1 MPKPSKGPRL
11 GSGPAHERLLL
22 GTLATQ
28 LIKHGKVETTLVRAK
43 RLRPYVEKLIT
54 AGKKGDLPARR
65 RVMKVITEKGAVH
78 TLFTEIG
85 PRFAERNGGY
95 TRITKIGIRKGD
107 AADMAVIE
115 ILAEG
120 TPAKKKVLSQAEAI
134 AKRAAKSENSKKAAA
149 ARVADR
155 IAARGKVADR
165 IAARA
170 AGPVTSAKKSAKK
183 EVDVEVD
190 SAAESD
196 ESTSTKKAPAKKAV
210 AKKAPAKKA
219 AAKKAPAKAADAKKK
234 SAK

>member
-85 PRFAERNGGY
+85 PRFAQRNGGY

-107 AADMAVIE
+107 AADMAIIE

-120 TPAKKKVLSQAEAI
+120 TPDKKKVLSQAEAI
-134 AKRAAKSENSKKAAA
+134 AKRAAKVESSKKAAA

-155 IAARGKVADR
+155 IAARGKIADR
-165 IAARA
+165 IASRA
-170 AGPVTSAKKSAKK
+170 SSAPVKKSAKK
-183 EVDVEVD
+183 ADAEV
-190 SAAESD
+190 AAEGVE
-196 ESTSTKKAPAKKAV
+196 ESAPVKKTAKKA
-210 AKKAPAKKA
+210 ATKAPAKKA
-219 AAKKAPAKAADAKKK
+219 AAKKAPAKKAAAKK

>member
-85 PRFAERNGGY
+85 PRFAQRNGGY

-107 AADMAVIE
+107 AADMAIIE

-120 TPAKKKVLSQAEAI
+120 TPDKKKVLSQAEAI
-134 AKRAAKSENSKKAAA
+134 AKRAAKAESSKKAAA

-155 IAARGKVADR
+155 IAARGKIADR
-165 IAARA
+165 IASRA
-170 AGPVTSAKKSAKK
+170 SSAPVKKSAKK
-183 EVDVEVD
+183 ADAEV
-190 SAAESD
+190 AAEGVE
-196 ESTSTKKAPAKKAV
+196 ESAPVKKTAKKAAAKKAVAKKAV

-219 AAKKAPAKAADAKKK
+219 PAKK

>member
-11 GSGPAHERLLL
+11 GERLLL

-28 LIKHGKVETTLVRAK
+28 LIKHGKIETTLVRAK

-54 AGKKGDLPARR
+54 AGKKGDLAARR

-78 TLFTEIG
+78 SLFTEIG
-85 PRFAERNGGY
+85 PRFAQRNGGY

-120 TPAKKKVLSQAEAI
+120 TPDKKKVLSQAEAI
-134 AKRAAKSENSKKAAA
+134 AKRAARAESTKKAAA

-155 IAARGKVADR
+155 SGARAKISER
-165 IAARA
+165 IAARSA
-170 AGPVTSAKKSAKK
+170 TPTAPKKKASKSQEAGTSAESDQTEVVATPVKKSA
-183 EVDVEVD
+183 
-190 SAAESD
+190 A
-196 ESTSTKKAPAKKAV
+196 KKAPAKKA

-219 AAKKAPAKAADAKKK
+219 AAKKSAKKK
-234 SAK
+234 AE

>member
-85 PRFAERNGGY
+85 PRFAQRNGGY

-107 AADMAVIE
+107 AADMAIIE

-120 TPAKKKVLSQAEAI
+120 TPDKKKVLSQAEAI
-134 AKRAAKSENSKKAAA
+134 AKRAAKAESSKKAAA

-155 IAARGKVADR
+155 IAARGKIADR
-165 IAARA
+165 IASRA
-170 AGPVTSAKKSAKK
+170 SSAPVKKSAKK
-183 EVDVEVD
+183 ADAEV
-190 SAAESD
+190 AAEGVE
-196 ESTSTKKAPAKKAV
+196 ESAPVKKT
-210 AKKAPAKKA
+210 AKKA
-219 AAKKAPAKAADAKKK
+219 AAKKAPAKKAPAKK

>member
-28 LIKHGKVETTLVRAK
+28 LLKHGKVETTLVRAK
-43 RLRPYVEKLIT
+43 RLRPYVEKIIT
-54 AGKKGDLPARR
+54 AGKKGDLAARR
-65 RVMKVITEKGAVH
+65 RVMKVITEKGVVH

-115 ILAEG
+115 VLAEG

-134 AKRAAKSENSKKAAA
+134 AKRAAKSESAKKAAA

-155 IAARGKVADR
+155 SAARAKVSER

-170 AGPVTSAKKSAKK
+170 AAPEAPAKRSSKK
-183 EVDVEVD
+183 VADDVADSSEEV
-190 SAAESD
+190 A
-196 ESTSTKKAPAKKAV
+196 APAKKAT
-210 AKKAPAKKA
+210 AKKAATKKAPAKKA
-219 AAKKAPAKAADAKKK
+219 AAKKAPSKSASSTKK

>member
-28 LIKHGKVETTLVRAK
+28 LIKHGKVQTTLVRAK

-85 PRFAERNGGY
+85 PRFAQRNGGY

-115 ILAEG
+115 ILTEG
-120 TPAKKKVLSQAEAI
+120 TPDKKKVLSQAEAI
-134 AKRAAKSENSKKAAA
+134 AKRAAKAENSKKAAA

-155 IAARGKVADR
+155 ASARGKIADR
-165 IAARA
+165 IASRA
-170 AGPVTSAKKSAKK
+170 AASSAPVKKSAKK
-183 EVDVEVD
+183 AVAEVEEDAVE
-190 SAAESD
+190 SALPV
-196 ESTSTKKAPAKKAV
+196 KKAAKKA
-210 AKKAPAKKA
+210 ATKAPAKKA
-219 AAKKAPAKAADAKKK
+219 AAKKAPAKKAAAKK

>member
-85 PRFAERNGGY
+85 PRFAQRNGGY

-107 AADMAVIE
+107 AADMAIIE

-120 TPAKKKVLSQAEAI
+120 TPDKKKVLSQAEAI
-134 AKRAAKSENSKKAAA
+134 AKRAAKAESSKKAAA

-155 IAARGKVADR
+155 IAARGKIADR
-165 IAARA
+165 IASRA
-170 AGPVTSAKKSAKK
+170 SSAPVKKSAKK
-183 EVDVEVD
+183 ADAEV
-190 SAAESD
+190 AAEGVE
-196 ESTSTKKAPAKKAV
+196 ESAPVKKTAKKAAAKKAP

-219 AAKKAPAKAADAKKK
+219 AAKK

>member
-85 PRFAERNGGY
+85 PRFAQRNGGY

-107 AADMAVIE
+107 AADMAIIE

-120 TPAKKKVLSQAEAI
+120 TPDKKKVLSQAEAI
-134 AKRAAKSENSKKAAA
+134 AKRAAKAESSKKAAA

-155 IAARGKVADR
+155 IAARGKIADR
-165 IAARA
+165 IASRA
-170 AGPVTSAKKSAKK
+170 SSAPVKKSAKK
-183 EVDVEVD
+183 ADAEV
-190 SAAESD
+190 AAEGVE
-196 ESTSTKKAPAKKAV
+196 ESAPVKKTAKKA
-210 AKKAPAKKA
+210 ATKAPAKKA
-219 AAKKAPAKAADAKKK
+219 AAKKAPAKKAAAKK

>member
-28 LIKHGKVETTLVRAK
+28 LIKHGKVQTTLVRAK

-85 PRFAERNGGY
+85 PRFAQRNGGY

-120 TPAKKKVLSQAEAI
+120 TPDKKKVLSQAEAI
-134 AKRAAKSENSKKAAA
+134 AKRAAKAESSKKAAA
-149 ARVADR
+149 TR
-155 IAARGKVADR
+155 VADR

-170 AGPVTSAKKSAKK
+170 AAPTAAVKKSAKK
-183 EVDVEVD
+183 AA
-190 SAAESD
+190 AAE
-196 ESTSTKKAPAKKAV
+196 ESVDATQETAKAAPAKKTA
-210 AKKAPAKKA
+210 AKKATKAPAKKA
-219 AAKKAPAKAADAKKK
+219 AAKKAAPKK

>member
-85 PRFAERNGGY
+85 PRFAQRNGGY

-107 AADMAVIE
+107 AADMAIIE

-120 TPAKKKVLSQAEAI
+120 TPDKKKVLSQAEAI
-134 AKRAAKSENSKKAAA
+134 AKRAAKAESSKKAAA

-155 IAARGKVADR
+155 IAARGKIADR
-165 IAARA
+165 IASRA
-170 AGPVTSAKKSAKK
+170 SSAPVKK
-183 EVDVEVD
+183 
-190 SAAESD
+190 
-196 ESTSTKKAPAKKAV
+196 STKKADAEVAAEGVEESAPVKKTAKKAAAKKAVAKKAV

-219 AAKKAPAKAADAKKK
+219 PAKK

>member
-28 LIKHGKVETTLVRAK
+28 LLKHGKVETTLVRAK

-65 RVMKVITEKGAVH
+65 RVMKVITEKGVVH
-78 TLFTEIG
+78 SLFTEIG
-85 PRFAERNGGY
+85 PRFAQRNGGY

-107 AADMAVIE
+107 AADMAIIE

-120 TPAKKKVLSQAEAI
+120 TPEKKKVLSQAEAI
-134 AKRAAKSENSKKAAA
+134 AKRAAKAESTKKAAA
-149 ARVADR
+149 TRAADKSAAAAKIADR
-155 IAARGKVADR
+155 IASRAT
-165 IAARA
+165 AA
-170 AGPVTSAKKSAKK
+170 T
-183 EVDVEVD
+183 
-190 SAAESD
+190 
-196 ESTSTKKAPAKKAV
+196 APAKKSVKKAAV
-210 AKKAPAKKA
+210 PEEAVEVSDESAVKKTVKKAAKKAAEKAPAKKA
-219 AAKKAPAKAADAKKK
+219 AAKKSAAKKTAKK

>member
-78 TLFTEIG
+78 SLFTEIG

-107 AADMAVIE
+107 AASMAIIE

-134 AKRAAKSENSKKAAA
+134 AKRAAKAESAKKAAATRVADRSSARAKVAERIAARSAAPSAPVKNSSKKAAA
-149 ARVADR
+149 AEAEVEN
-155 IAARGKVADR
+155 VEEQS
-165 IAARA
+165 
-170 AGPVTSAKKSAKK
+170 VAKK
-183 EVDVEVD
+183 
-190 SAAESD
+190 AA
-196 ESTSTKKAPAKKAV
+196 KKAPAKKA

-219 AAKKAPAKAADAKKK
+219 AAKK

>member
-85 PRFAERNGGY
+85 PRFAQRNGGY

-107 AADMAVIE
+107 AADMAIIE

-120 TPAKKKVLSQAEAI
+120 TPDKKKVLSQAEAI
-134 AKRAAKSENSKKAAA
+134 AKRAAKAESSKKAAA

-155 IAARGKVADR
+155 IAARGKIADR
-165 IAARA
+165 IASRA
-170 AGPVTSAKKSAKK
+170 SSAPVKKSAKK
-183 EVDVEVD
+183 ADAEV
-190 SAAESD
+190 AAEGVE
-196 ESTSTKKAPAKKAV
+196 ESAPVKKRAKKAA

-219 AAKKAPAKAADAKKK
+219 AAKKAPAKK

>member
-28 LIKHGKVETTLVRAK
+28 LIKHGKVQTTLVRAK

-85 PRFAERNGGY
+85 PRFAQRNGGY

-120 TPAKKKVLSQAEAI
+120 TPDKKKVLSQAEAI
-134 AKRAAKSENSKKAAA
+134 AKRAAKAESSKKAAA
-149 ARVADR
+149 TRVADR

-170 AGPVTSAKKSAKK
+170 AAPTAAVKKSAKK
-183 EVDVEVD
+183 AA
-190 SAAESD
+190 AAE
-196 ESTSTKKAPAKKAV
+196 ESVDATQETAKAAPAKKAA
-210 AKKAPAKKA
+210 AKKATKAPAKKA
-219 AAKKAPAKAADAKKK
+219 AAKKAAPKK

>member
-65 RVMKVITEKGAVH
+65 RVMKVITEKGVVH

-85 PRFAERNGGY
+85 PRFAQRNGGY

-107 AADMAVIE
+107 AADMAIIE

-120 TPAKKKVLSQAEAI
+120 TPDKKKVLSQAEAI
-134 AKRAAKSENSKKAAA
+134 AKRAAKAESTKKAAA
-149 ARVADR
+149 ARVAER

-170 AGPVTSAKKSAKK
+170 AAPT
-183 EVDVEVD
+183 
-190 SAAESD
+190 
-196 ESTSTKKAPAKKAV
+196 APAKKSGKKASDAETSAEESDVAEAPAAKV
-210 AKKAPAKKA
+210 AKKATAKKA
-219 AAKKAPAKAADAKKK
+219 AAKKAPAKKAAKKAPAKK

>member
-28 LIKHGKVETTLVRAK
+28 LIKHGKIETTLVRAK

-54 AGKKGDLPARR
+54 AGKKGDLAARR
-65 RVMKVITEKGAVH
+65 RVMKVITEKGAVYS
-78 TLFTEIG
+78 LFTEIG
-85 PRFAERNGGY
+85 PRFAQRNGGY

-120 TPAKKKVLSQAEAI
+120 TPDKKKVLSQAEAI
-134 AKRAAKSENSKKAAA
+134 AKRAAKAESTKKAAA

-155 IAARGKVADR
+155 TAARAKISER

-170 AGPVTSAKKSAKK
+170 ATPAAPTKKASK
-183 EVDVEVD
+183 
-190 SAAESD
+190 SQNSAESD
-196 ESTSTKKAPAKKAV
+196 ESEVV
-210 AKKAPAKKA
+210 AAPAKKA
-219 AAKKAPAKAADAKKK
+219 AAKKAPAKKAATKAPAKKAAAKKTAKKK
-234 SAK
+234 AE

>member
-28 LIKHGKVETTLVRAK
+28 LIKHGKIETTLVRAK

-54 AGKKGDLPARR
+54 AGKKGDLAARR

-78 TLFTEIG
+78 SLFTEIG
-85 PRFAERNGGY
+85 PRFAQRNGGY

-107 AADMAVIE
+107 AASMAIIE

-134 AKRAAKSENSKKAAA
+134 AKRAAKADSAKKAAASRVADRSSARAKVAERIAARSAAPSASVKKGAKKAAA
-149 ARVADR
+149 AEVEADQVEEKAVAKK
-155 IAARGKVADR
+155 ATKKVA
-165 IAARA
+165 
-170 AGPVTSAKKSAKK
+170 K
-183 EVDVEVD
+183 E
-190 SAAESD
+190 
-196 ESTSTKKAPAKKAV
+196 APAKKA

-219 AAKKAPAKAADAKKK
+219 AAKK

>member
-85 PRFAERNGGY
+85 PRFAQRNGGY

-120 TPAKKKVLSQAEAI
+120 TPDKKKVLSQAEAI
-134 AKRAAKSENSKKAAA
+134 AKRAAKAESSKKAAA

-155 IAARGKVADR
+155 IAARGKVSDR

-170 AGPVTSAKKSAKK
+170 AASTAPVKKSAKK
-183 EVDVEVD
+183 AT
-190 SAAESD
+190 AAE
-196 ESTSTKKAPAKKAV
+196 ESVEATEESAVAAPAKKAA
-210 AKKAPAKKA
+210 AKKATKAPAKKA
-219 AAKKAPAKAADAKKK
+219 AAKKAAPKK

>member
-28 LIKHGKVETTLVRAK
+28 LIKHGKIETTLVRAK

-54 AGKKGDLPARR
+54 AGKKGDLAARR

-78 TLFTEIG
+78 SLFTEIG

-107 AADMAVIE
+107 AASMAIIE

-134 AKRAAKSENSKKAAA
+134 AKRAAKAESAKKAAASRVADRSSARAKVAERIAARSAAPSAPVKKSAKKAAA
-149 ARVADR
+149 AAETEVENVEAKPVAK
-155 IAARGKVADR
+155 KVA
-165 IAARA
+165 
-170 AGPVTSAKKSAKK
+170 
-183 EVDVEVD
+183 
-190 SAAESD
+190 
-196 ESTSTKKAPAKKAV
+196 KKAPAKKA

-219 AAKKAPAKAADAKKK
+219 AAKK

>member
-28 LIKHGKVETTLVRAK
+28 LIKHGKVQTTLVRAK

-85 PRFAERNGGY
+85 PRFAQRNGGY

-120 TPAKKKVLSQAEAI
+120 TPDKKKVLSQAEAI
-134 AKRAAKSENSKKAAA
+134 AKRAAKAENSKKAAA

-155 IAARGKVADR
+155 ASARGKIADR
-165 IAARA
+165 IASRA
-170 AGPVTSAKKSAKK
+170 AASSAPVKKSAKK
-183 EVDVEVD
+183 TTAEVEEDAVEK
-190 SAAESD
+190 AAPV
-196 ESTSTKKAPAKKAV
+196 KKA
-210 AKKAPAKKA
+210 AKKA
-219 AAKKAPAKAADAKKK
+219 AAKKAPAKKAAKKAATKAPAKKAAAKK

>member
-28 LIKHGKVETTLVRAK
+28 LIKHGKVQTTLVRAK

-85 PRFAERNGGY
+85 PRFAQRNGGY

-115 ILAEG
+115 ILTEG
-120 TPAKKKVLSQAEAI
+120 TPDKKKVLSQAEAI
-134 AKRAAKSENSKKAAA
+134 AKRAAKAENSKKAAA

-155 IAARGKVADR
+155 ASARGKIADR
-165 IAARA
+165 IASRA
-170 AGPVTSAKKSAKK
+170 AAPSAPVKKSAKK
-183 EVDVEVD
+183 AAADVEEDAVD
-190 SAAESD
+190 SA
-196 ESTSTKKAPAKKAV
+196 TPVKKAAKKA
-210 AKKAPAKKA
+210 ATKAPAKKA
-219 AAKKAPAKAADAKKK
+219 AAKK

>member
-28 LIKHGKVETTLVRAK
+28 LIKHGKIETTLVRAK

-54 AGKKGDLPARR
+54 AGKKGDLAARR

-78 TLFTEIG
+78 SLFTEIG
-85 PRFAERNGGY
+85 PRFAQRNGGY

-120 TPAKKKVLSQAEAI
+120 TPDKKKVLSQAEAI
-134 AKRAAKSENSKKAAA
+134 AKRAAKAEGTKKAAA

-155 IAARGKVADR
+155 SAARAKISER

-170 AGPVTSAKKSAKK
+170 ATP
-183 EVDVEVD
+183 
-190 SAAESD
+190 AAP
-196 ESTSTKKAPAKKAV
+196 TKKASKSQDSGDSSESNEAV
-210 AKKAPAKKA
+210 AAPAKKA
-219 AAKKAPAKAADAKKK
+219 AAKKAPAKKAATKAPAKKAAAKKTAKKK
-234 SAK
+234 AE

>member
-28 LIKHGKVETTLVRAK
+28 LLKHGKVETTLVRAK

-65 RVMKVITEKGAVH
+65 RVMKVITEKGVVH
-78 TLFTEIG
+78 SLFTEIG
-85 PRFAERNGGY
+85 PRFAQRNGGY

-107 AADMAVIE
+107 AADMAIIE

-120 TPAKKKVLSQAEAI
+120 TPEKKKVLSQAEAI
-134 AKRAAKSENSKKAAA
+134 AKRAAKAESAKKAAA
-149 ARVADR
+149 TRAADKSAAAAKIADR
-155 IAARGKVADR
+155 IASRAT
-165 IAARA
+165 AA
-170 AGPVTSAKKSAKK
+170 T
-183 EVDVEVD
+183 
-190 SAAESD
+190 
-196 ESTSTKKAPAKKAV
+196 APAKKSVKKAAV
-210 AKKAPAKKA
+210 SEEAVEVSDESAVKKTAKKAAKKAAEKAPAKKA
-219 AAKKAPAKAADAKKK
+219 AAKKSAAKKTAKK

>member
-85 PRFAERNGGY
+85 PRFAQRNGGY

-107 AADMAVIE
+107 AADMAIIE
-115 ILAEG
+115 ILTEG
-120 TPAKKKVLSQAEAI
+120 TPDKKKVLSQAEAI

-170 AGPVTSAKKSAKK
+170 AGPVTSARKSGKKAESSEESAENSDVEESTAKK
-183 EVDVEVD
+183 
-190 SAAESD
+190 
-196 ESTSTKKAPAKKAV
+196 T

-219 AAKKAPAKAADAKKK
+219 AAKKAPAKKAAAKKAPAKK

>member
-28 LIKHGKVETTLVRAK
+28 LIKHGKIETTLVRAK

-54 AGKKGDLPARR
+54 AGKKGDLAARR

-78 TLFTEIG
+78 SLFTEIG

-107 AADMAVIE
+107 AASMAIIE

-134 AKRAAKSENSKKAAA
+134 AKRAAKAESAKKAAASRVADRSSARAKVAERIAARSAAPSAPVKKSSKKAAA
-149 ARVADR
+149 AETEVEN
-155 IAARGKVADR
+155 VEEQS
-165 IAARA
+165 
-170 AGPVTSAKKSAKK
+170 VAKK
-183 EVDVEVD
+183 
-190 SAAESD
+190 AA
-196 ESTSTKKAPAKKAV
+196 KKAPAKKA

-219 AAKKAPAKAADAKKK
+219 AAKK

>member
-85 PRFAERNGGY
+85 PRFAQRNGGY

-107 AADMAVIE
+107 AADMAIIE
-115 ILAEG
+115 ILTEG
-120 TPAKKKVLSQAEAI
+120 TPEKKKVLSQAEAI

-155 IAARGKVADR
+155 IAARSKVADR

-170 AGPVTSAKKSAKK
+170 AGPATSAKKSGKKATSSEETSDSTEDSEVAETSAKK
-183 EVDVEVD
+183 SV
-190 SAAESD
+190 
-196 ESTSTKKAPAKKAV
+196 
-210 AKKAPAKKA
+210 KKAPAKKA
-219 AAKKAPAKAADAKKK
+219 AAKKAPAKK

>member
-28 LIKHGKVETTLVRAK
+28 LIKHGKIETTLVRAK

-54 AGKKGDLPARR
+54 AGKKGDLAARR

-78 TLFTEIG
+78 SLFTEIG
-85 PRFAERNGGY
+85 PRFAQRNGGY

-115 ILAEG
+115 ILTEG
-120 TPAKKKVLSQAEAI
+120 APDKKKVLSQAEAI
-134 AKRAAKSENSKKAAA
+134 AKRAAKAEGTKKAAA

-155 IAARGKVADR
+155 SAARAKISER

-170 AGPVTSAKKSAKK
+170 ATPVAPTKKASKSQ
-183 EVDVEVD
+183 D
-190 SAAESD
+190 SVESD
-196 ESTSTKKAPAKKAV
+196 ETEVVAAPVKKAAAKKAAAKKAA

-219 AAKKAPAKAADAKKK
+219 AAKKSAKKK
-234 SAK
+234 AQ

>member
-85 PRFAERNGGY
+85 PRFAQRNGGY

-107 AADMAVIE
+107 AADMAIIE
-115 ILAEG
+115 ILTEG
-120 TPAKKKVLSQAEAI
+120 TPEKKKVLSQAEAI

-155 IAARGKVADR
+155 IAARSKVADR

-170 AGPVTSAKKSAKK
+170 AGPATSAKKSGKKATSSEETSDSTEDSEVAETSAKK
-183 EVDVEVD
+183 SV
-190 SAAESD
+190 
-196 ESTSTKKAPAKKAV
+196 
-210 AKKAPAKKA
+210 KKAPAKKA
-219 AAKKAPAKAADAKKK
+219 AAKKAPAKKAAAKK

>member
-65 RVMKVITEKGAVH
+65 RVMKVITEKGVVH
-78 TLFTEIG
+78 SLFTEIG
-85 PRFAERNGGY
+85 PRFAARNGGY

-107 AADMAVIE
+107 AADMAIIE

-120 TPAKKKVLSQAEAI
+120 TPEKKKVLSQAEAI
-134 AKRAAKSENSKKAAA
+134 AKRAAKAESSKKAAA

-170 AGPVTSAKKSAKK
+170 AGADAPVKKGAKKAAPATEEIESSEESAVVK
-183 EVDVEVD
+183 
-190 SAAESD
+190 
-196 ESTSTKKAPAKKAV
+196 PAKKAA

-219 AAKKAPAKAADAKKK
+219 AAKKAPAKKAAAKK

>member
-85 PRFAERNGGY
+85 PRFAQRNGGY

-107 AADMAVIE
+107 AADMAIIE

-120 TPAKKKVLSQAEAI
+120 TPDKKKVLSQAEAI
-134 AKRAAKSENSKKAAA
+134 AKRAAKAESSKKAAA

-155 IAARGKVADR
+155 IAARGKIADR
-165 IAARA
+165 IASRA
-170 AGPVTSAKKSAKK
+170 SSAPVKKSAKK
-183 EVDVEVD
+183 ADAEV
-190 SAAESD
+190 AAEGVE
-196 ESTSTKKAPAKKAV
+196 ESAPVKSSEEECKKGRCG
-210 AKKAPAKKA
+210 
-219 AAKKAPAKAADAKKK
+219 
-234 SAK
+234 SCSRRR

>member
-85 PRFAERNGGY
+85 PRFAQRNGGY

-107 AADMAVIE
+107 AADMAIIE

-120 TPAKKKVLSQAEAI
+120 TPDKKKVLSQAEAI
-134 AKRAAKSENSKKAAA
+134 AKRAAKAESSKKAAA

-155 IAARGKVADR
+155 IAARGKIADR
-165 IAARA
+165 IASRA
-170 AGPVTSAKKSAKK
+170 SSAPVKKSAKK
-183 EVDVEVD
+183 ADAEV
-190 SAAESD
+190 AAEGVE
-196 ESTSTKKAPAKKAV
+196 ESAPVKKTAKKA
-210 AKKAPAKKA
+210 AAKKA
-219 AAKKAPAKAADAKKK
+219 AAKKAPAKKAPAKKAPAKK

>member
-54 AGKKGDLPARR
+54 AGKKGDLAARR

-78 TLFTEIG
+78 SLFTEIG

-107 AADMAVIE
+107 AASMAIIE

-134 AKRAAKSENSKKAAA
+134 AKRAAKAESAKKAAATRVADRSSARAKVSERIAARSAAPTAPVKKSAKKAAA
-149 ARVADR
+149 AEVEVEQVAEK
-155 IAARGKVADR
+155 A
-165 IAARA
+165 
-170 AGPVTSAKKSAKK
+170 PAKK
-183 EVDVEVD
+183 
-190 SAAESD
+190 AA
-196 ESTSTKKAPAKKAV
+196 KKAPAKKA

-219 AAKKAPAKAADAKKK
+219 AAKK

>member
-85 PRFAERNGGY
+85 PRFAQRNGGY

-107 AADMAVIE
+107 AADIAIIE

-120 TPAKKKVLSQAEAI
+120 TPDKKKVLSQAEAI
-134 AKRAAKSENSKKAAA
+134 AKRAAKAESSKKAAA

-155 IAARGKVADR
+155 IAARGKIADR
-165 IAARA
+165 IASRA
-170 AGPVTSAKKSAKK
+170 SSAPVKKSAKK
-183 EVDVEVD
+183 ADAEV
-190 SAAESD
+190 AAEGVE
-196 ESTSTKKAPAKKAV
+196 ESAPVKKTAKKAAAKKAP

-219 AAKKAPAKAADAKKK
+219 AAKK

>member
-43 RLRPYVEKLIT
+43 RLRPYIEKLIT

-85 PRFAERNGGY
+85 PRFAQRNGGY

-115 ILAEG
+115 ILADG
-120 TPAKKKVLSQAEAI
+120 TPDKKKVLSQAEAI
-134 AKRAAKSENSKKAAA
+134 AKRAAKAESSKKAAA

-155 IAARGKVADR
+155 IAARSKVSDR

-170 AGPVTSAKKSAKK
+170 ATPTAPVKKSAKK
-183 EVDVEVD
+183 A
-190 SAAESD
+190 AAEDSV
-196 ESTSTKKAPAKKAV
+196 ETTQEVEKAAPAKKA
-210 AKKAPAKKA
+210 ATKKATKAPAKKA
-219 AAKKAPAKAADAKKK
+219 AAKKAAPKK